1 MADGARL
8 HQRSSS
14 DAIADAQTGAA
25 GRALTARR
33 LLLGLWLKVE
43 RNVSSQG

>member
-14 DAIADAQTGAA
+14 GAIADAQTGAV
-25 GRALTARR
+25 GRARTARH
-33 LLLGLWLKVE
+33 LLLGL
-43 RNVSSQG
+43 